1 MPRTKGSKNKVKVE
15 DLPKDAVI
23 DDVAPVILKSSDI
36 ELVELKQAKDILFKY
51 DIDSRGKLERR
62 VSELEK

>member
-1 MPRTKGSKNKVKVE
+1 MRTKGSKNKVKVE

-23 DDVAPVILKSSDI
+23 DDAAPVILKSSDI
-36 ELVELKQAKDILFKY
+36 ELVELKQARDILFKY